1 MVRKADNNE
10 YMSQDD
16 LKDLGVDNVD
26 QQQKPKKQQN
36 NQQQNKQNHNK
47 KRHNNNNNK
56 NRQRNNN
63 HQPKHN
69 KNNQQKQN
77 NKPQSKKQYQSHTH
91 PDQAKPVQSPIPT
104 LAGWSEGKI
113 EEVERQERANETKE
127 RLNKFDAKK
136 ALKNISVDLNSI
148 EIFNDLDYNV
158 QRENT
163 NFVLNSRPTYEIK
176 LSQSAYIAH
185 MQSLKFKE
193 INTLTQSI
201 SNDYNSLLARY
212 QLYFEKMNMN
222 SLGIDN
228 FADFKRLTSLYDIPT
243 IEYGIYNITFPG
255 TTKFSV
261 KCGKCNH
268 SMRDL
273 DIDNSQLIS
282 IRDNDVFERL
292 DKNIN
297 NITDEEQANKYSLLS
312 KTERFILDET
322 KIVVETKIP
331 TIDDH
336 LSLIGSLNN
345 SMTEKEKEDINA
357 FAYILL
363 HIDNIFIPDLTHLE
377 ETGEVGFIKVSGNQY
392 ADLLDIIT
400 NLELDDSNT
409 LVDNVTEQGN
419 KYSISYAIRSFPCTN
434 CGEQTGDIGVDI
446 GDMLFRKALQ

>member
-36 NQQQNKQNHNK
+36 NQQQNKQNKQNHNK
-47 KRHNNNNNK
+47 KRNNNNNK

-113 EEVERQERANETKE
+113 EEVESQERVNETKE

-136 ALKNISVDLNSI
+136 ALKNISVDLKSI

-297 NITDEEQANKYSLLS
+297 NITDEEQ
-312 KTERFILDET
+312 
-322 KIVVETKIP
+322 
-331 TIDDH
+331 
-336 LSLIGSLNN
+336 
-345 SMTEKEKEDINA
+345 
-357 FAYILL
+357 
-363 HIDNIFIPDLTHLE
+363 
-377 ETGEVGFIKVSGNQY
+377 
-392 ADLLDIIT
+392 
-400 NLELDDSNT
+400 
-409 LVDNVTEQGN
+409 
-419 KYSISYAIRSFPCTN
+419 
-434 CGEQTGDIGVDI
+434 
-446 GDMLFRKALQ
+446 